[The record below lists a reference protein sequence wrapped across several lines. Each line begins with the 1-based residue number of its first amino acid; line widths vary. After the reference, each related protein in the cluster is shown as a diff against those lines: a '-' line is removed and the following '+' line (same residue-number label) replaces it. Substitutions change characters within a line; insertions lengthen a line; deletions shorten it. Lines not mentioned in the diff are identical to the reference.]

1 MVASC
6 SLQSSVGRM
15 MCCVLNRFE
24 RYYRAQGVVA
34 GGAAELAALLSSCRA
49 GLPSVF
55 RVVTTR

>member
-1 MVASC
+1 M
-6 SLQSSVGRM
+6 
-15 MCCVLNRFE
+15 LNRFE